1 MTEPGR
7 MRIAFSS
14 VPMFDYPIHAECIT
28 AMEDAARLC
37 EELGHIVEE
46 RTPDYDRS
54 ALADAWLSIVAANEA
69 ADLVEGPIVVGRAP
83 RRDEL
88 EPWTWLLSEFGA
100 KKTASD
106 VILALRTMHWE
117 GRRIGF
123 FFEDF
128 DILLTPTLGKPPVAV
143 GRISTA
149 TNDFGAFLDELMSFI
164 PFTPLAN
171 AVGVPSASLPLY
183 WNAEGL
189 PIGVMLTGRF
199 GDEASILRL
208 SRQLETARPW
218 NQRHPPIWD

>member
-1 MTEPGR
+1 
-7 MRIAFSS
+7 
-14 VPMFDYPIHAECIT
+14 
-28 AMEDAARLC
+28 
-37 EELGHIVEE
+37 
-46 RTPDYDRS
+46 
-54 ALADAWLSIVAANEA
+54 
-69 ADLVEGPIVVGRAP
+69 
-83 RRDEL
+83 
-88 EPWTWLLSEFGA
+88 
-100 KKTASD
+100 
-106 VILALRTMHWE
+106 MHWE